1 MQTSTSDDRFPN
13 YNQAPNHA
21 GAAGLTVTERNER
34 YFLTRVVQAVL
45 KPLKPRLM
53 KPKKGSDEKTRL
65 TATKRA
71 RRYCDVTEN
80 DVEGVWTYDM
90 TPKTSTETKEGAGAG
105 YKRRVLYFGGGG
117 WQMPPSEHH
126 WAFCAEL
133 VRRLPDTRVTI
144 ISYPL
149 APKHPVSVA
158 FPQIERVYKKLL
170 MESTRL
176 GERVIVAG
184 DSSGGNIALC
194 VVTWTLRFQ
203 EGETAKPPVAILAM
217 SPTTDLRHEMEEIKK
232 ADQVD
237 PIHTHGCIHDTAK
250 TWCPVTVSDGSSS
263 HEKPSSG
270 RLDWSFEDPRV
281 SPIQADLTYLVRHGV
296 KVHGLTGSYDVL
308 EPEAVAFRNKCKQHG
323 VTGEWLSW
331 HGQMHCFP
339 LTFRYGLKA
348 SKEALD
354 WIVGVLEKC

>member
-1 MQTSTSDDRFPN
+1 METLTSDDQFPDHN
-13 YNQAPNHA
+13 ESLNHDRA
-21 GAAGLTVTERNER
+21 SGLNVTERNER

-71 RRYCDVTEN
+71 QRYCDITEN
-80 DVEGVWTYDM
+80 EVEGVWTYDI
-90 TPKTSTETKEGAGAG
+90 TPKTSAERKEGAGAG
-105 YKRRVLYFGGGG
+105 YHRRILYFGGGG

-133 VRRLPDTRVTI
+133 VRRIPNTRVTI

-149 APKHPVSVA
+149 APKNPVSVA

-170 MESTRL
+170 MESTKA

-194 VVTWTLRFQ
+194 VVTWTLKFQ
-203 EGETAKPPVAILAM
+203 EGETAKPPVAILAI

-232 ADQVD
+232 ADKAD
-237 PIHTHGCIHDTAK
+237 PIHTHGCIHDTARA
-250 TWCPVTVSDGSSS
+250 WCPGPVNDDGSSQ
-263 HEKPSSG
+263 EKTSSY
-270 RLDWSFEDPRV
+270 RSDWSFEDPRV

-308 EPEAVAFRNKCKQHG
+308 EPEAVAFRNKCKEHG

-339 LTFRYGLKA
+339 LTFRYGLKE

-354 WIVGVLEKC
+354 WVVGVLEKS

>member
-1 MQTSTSDDRFPN
+1 METSTSDD
-13 YNQAPNHA
+13 QSTNHNEA
-21 GAAGLTVTERNER
+21 INDGRPAGLTVTERNER
-34 YFLTRVVQAVL
+34 YFLTQVVQAVL

-71 RRYCDVTEN
+71 RRYCDVRESE
-80 DVEGVWTYDM
+80 VEGVWTYDI
-90 TPKTSTETKEGAGAG
+90 TTKTSTERKGGARAG
-105 YKRRVLYFGGGG
+105 YKRRILYFGGGG

-170 MESTRL
+170 MESTKA

-194 VVTWTLRFQ
+194 VVTWTLRVQ
-203 EGETAKPPVAILAM
+203 ERDVANPPVAILAM
-217 SPTTDLRHEMEEIKK
+217 SPTTDLRHEMKEIKK
-232 ADQVD
+232 ADRFD
-237 PIHTHGCIHDTAK
+237 PIHTHGCIHETAK
-250 TWCPVTVSDGSSS
+250 TWCP
-263 HEKPSSG
+263 
-270 RLDWSFEDPRV
+270 DWSFEDPRV

-308 EPEAVAFRNKCKQHG
+308 EPEAIAFRNKCKENG